1 MVSSHPSQ
9 ESSPSRSGAH
19 SYTLTLKTLFQA
31 QRQRRALPLP
41 CTHLLEEEHDV
52 DPQWRLRAEQ
62 CEAGFAVEA
71 VVALQGTAE
80 EQLCYAASHGI

>member
-1 MVSSHPSQ
+1 M
-9 ESSPSRSGAH
+9 H
-19 SYTLTLKTLFQA
+19 SDRLTPKALFQA
-31 QRQRRALPLP
+31 QHQRCALPLP

-71 VVALQGTAE
+71 IVALQGTAE
-80 EQLCYAASHGI
+80 EQLRYTASHGI